1 MNDPLLEFMSFEDE
15 NNTLLETLSTIH
27 FNYKALQHGMDLE
40 GILDKDLKDLVE
52 RHHVETSALEDFD
65 SIIPS
70 EQYRRFIAS
79 TPYAFALEGC
89 FEGLLDWSIPAQA
102 LFICLFPGGIFFW
115 CLGVL
120 DRIKSDSQAIEKARQ
135 ELEAEGFYRKGQMP
149 PEKDNTPFIGREEFT
164 EKSLNKYKAASVK
177 AYPAKQ
183 LIAELEASYNL
194 MRIFCDAASGHTA
207 IKLRQI
213 IPSLKKLG
221 FDVDENRGKIRR
233 NPQMKEQRGTV
244 ADLGY
249 GDPNLIKQIFAKI
262 TPHTDLLPEFKKALE
277 QIQKQ
282 QADKTGIMAKLKQ
295 FFKVGSRE
303 EVKPQDKAYA
313 AIVSQALKVTLSET
327 EALFRMTLNL
337 LSTVKKYG

>member
-120 DRIKSDSQAIEKARQ
+120 DRIRSDSQAIEKARQ

-194 MRIFCDAASGHTA
+194 MRIFCDAATGHTA

-213 IPSLKKLG
+213 VPSLKKLG

-282 QADKTGIMAKLKQ
+282 QADKTGIVAKLKQ

>member
-115 CLGVL
+115 CLGIL
-120 DRIKSDSQAIEKARQ
+120 DRIRSDSQAIEKARQ

-164 EKSLNKYKAASVK
+164 EKSLNKYKAASIK

-183 LIAELEASYNL
+183 LITELEASYNL
-194 MRIFCDAASGHTA
+194 MRIFCDAATGHTA

-233 NPQMKEQRGTV
+233 NPQMKEQRGSV

-282 QADKTGIMAKLKQ
+282 QADKTGITAKLKQ

-337 LSTVKKYG
+337 LATVKKYG